1 MKTKHWMPNMVIYLS
16 YPFLIHVTVQII
28 QCQLWSSTYLIHSS
42 YMLLSRS
49 FSANYGHL
57 PLLSIHYSCYCSDHS
72 MPTMVIFL
80 SYPFIICI
88 TLQIIQ
94 CQLLSSSSLI
104 HSSFMLLFRS
114 FNASYVRLPLSSI
127 PHSCYCSDHS
137 MPAMFVYLSY
147 PFLIHVTVQIIQC
160 QLWLVMY
167 PIVFYA
173 CTWKLRNVI
182 DHIFNWTVLE
192 WGMAENLCSIQLDN
206 FISDSAVHI

>member
-1 MKTKHWMPNMVIYLS
+1 MLLFRSFNANYGHLPISSIPHTCYCPDHSVPTMVIYLS
-16 YPFLIHVTVQII
+16 HPFLIHVTVQII
-28 QCQLWSSTYLIHSS
+28 QCQLWSSTSLIHSLFV
-42 YMLLSRS
+42 LLSRS
-49 FSANYGHL
+49 FSANYCRL
-57 PLLSIHYSCYCSDHS
+57 PLL
-72 MPTMVIFL
+72 
-80 SYPFIICI
+80 
-88 TLQIIQ
+88 
-94 CQLLSSSSLI
+94 
-104 HSSFMLLFRS
+104 
-114 FNASYVRLPLSSI
+114 SI